1 MKYTKIDIF
10 LIVGFLLSAFAF
22 SLTISVVYTKYN
34 KVIEQN
40 EINKDYK
47 LLEINIV
54 DKTEKKDEENN
65 VNLKYKKNTSLLEVV
80 NEVQQAGYKKI
91 ILSPIETQIEVGNDS
106 YINDIWACSAG
117 IDMKRNNIVK
127 GRYLTEEELSS
138 NEKVAVIGLGLER
151 LIEEKDGEKYI
162 KVFEE
167 YYKVIGILGDTEV
180 FKYSSIIPI
189 KSLSIINS
197 EPSQVSFLHYFKD
210 NEVNEAISNRNI
222 LSNETIIPQI
232 PVIKYLFKNVYE
244 LKNCLYQVVLG
255 IINLFLFSYFFSDG
269 IKEKVAIMKVLGAR
283 NIDVF
288 KEVFIK
294 YIKIATIGIIGG
306 LILSKFT
313 IDFMR
318 QAFTYQYSSV
328 NVDNVIVTFIS
339 IFIISII
346 VSICVLFNVI
356 RFKIMKEIR

>member
-1 MKYTKIDIF
+1 
-10 LIVGFLLSAFAF
+10 
-22 SLTISVVYTKYN
+22 
-34 KVIEQN
+34 
-40 EINKDYK
+40 
-47 LLEINIV
+47 
-54 DKTEKKDEENN
+54 
-65 VNLKYKKNTSLLEVV
+65 
-80 NEVQQAGYKKI
+80 
-91 ILSPIETQIEVGNDS
+91 
-106 YINDIWACSAG
+106 
-117 IDMKRNNIVK
+117 MKRNNIVK